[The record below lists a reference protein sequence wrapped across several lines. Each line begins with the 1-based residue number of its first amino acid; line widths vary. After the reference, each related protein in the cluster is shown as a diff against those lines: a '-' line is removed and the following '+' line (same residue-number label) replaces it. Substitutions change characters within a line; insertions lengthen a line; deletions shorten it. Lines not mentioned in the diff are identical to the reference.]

1 MHESKRVCGLQLYP
15 STFLEKI
22 MKYARIIIDISAEQV
37 DRAFTYIVPEEL
49 KGFLRAGM
57 RVNVPFGNAGKLR
70 KGVVIGLTDKV
81 DYDESKLKP
90 IASVIEGAPDT
101 EEELIELAAFMAD
114 EYGCT
119 MNQALMMVL
128 PVKAKVRKNSRR
140 RDAVESIRQYAG
152 KKNEAVSA
160 AYLPDTNNQSKAAGN
175 SREEADNTGYGHL
188 PDINNR
194 SEEDINS
201 EDGENNAQESFLN
214 TAQQKAADEIMSDR
228 SKPSLLYGITGSG
241 KTRVYIEL
249 IRRMQRDHKQ
259 SIVLIPEI
267 SLTFQIVNELA
278 DYFGDRVAVMHSK
291 LSAGERYDQFEKAVN
306 GDIDIMVGPR
316 SALFTP
322 FKQLGLIIID
332 EEHERTYQ
340 SETSPRYDTRDVA
353 RRRAEMSRAKLLLG
367 SATPSLESYTRALNG
382 EYALHKLK
390 ERAHPGA
397 MLPKIYVEDM
407 RKELQDGNRSIFSA
421 RLHELIDDRLYRH
434 EQVMLFINR
443 RGYAGFVSCR
453 GCGYVIKC
461 PHCDVSMTAHN
472 NWYRDPKT
480 GRHDAALLSCHYCG
494 YTAAMPKLCPE
505 CGSKYIAPFG
515 TGTQKL
521 EQACRNTFP
530 GARILRMDADTTA
543 SKHAYEKILSDF
555 RAQKADI
562 LIGTQMI
569 VKGHDFENV
578 TLVGIVAADMSL
590 NTSEYDASERS
601 YQLITQAAGRS
612 GRGDRP
618 GEVVIQSYD
627 PSHYAISCAA
637 GRDYESFYE
646 REMSYRR
653 LLNYPPQTYMLFVR
667 LRSADEDALDR
678 AADRAAAIASRYES
692 DGSQVIGP
700 CRESIYKIN
709 DNYRKIIYIKDSR
722 HAIIKRIREDI
733 MAHAEEAASP
743 GRRVYVS
750 FDIR

>member
-1 MHESKRVCGLQLYP
+1 M
-15 STFLEKI
+15 T
-22 MKYARIIIDISAEQV
+22 YAKIIIDISADEV

-49 KGFLRAGM
+49 EGVLKPGVK
-57 RVNVPFGNAGKLR
+57 VNVPFGNSGRLR
-70 KGVVIGLTDKV
+70 KGVVIELTDKV
-81 DYDESKLKP
+81 DYDENRLKA
-90 IASVIEGAPDT
+90 IASVVEGAPDT
-101 EEELIELAAFMAD
+101 EQELIELAAYMAS

-119 MNQALMMVL
+119 MNQALMTVL
-128 PVKAKVRKNSRR
+128 PVKARVRKNKRR
-140 RDAVESIRQYAG
+140 KDAVKSIREYGSNDIHEAG
-152 KKNEAVSA
+152 AKQALSLEGFNNIDTEAA
-160 AYLPDTNNQSKAAGN
+160 AYSFDVKSNGGAAGQA
-175 SREEADNTGYGHL
+175 RYDRTV
-188 PDINNR
+188 
-194 SEEDINS
+194 
-201 EDGENNAQESFLN
+201 NAAGFLN
-214 TAQQKAADEIMSDR
+214 PAQQRAADEIMSDK

-249 IRRMQRDHKQ
+249 IRRMQCEGRQ
-259 SIVLIPEI
+259 AIVLIPEI
-267 SLTFQIVNELA
+267 SLTFQIVNELSN
-278 DYFGDRVAVMHSK
+278 YFGDKVAVMHSK
-291 LSAGERYDQFEKAVN
+291 LSAGERYDQFERAVN
-306 GDIDIMVGPR
+306 GEIDIMVGPR

-322 FKQLGLIIID
+322 FKRLGLIIID

-353 RRRAEMSRAKLLLG
+353 RRRAEMSGAKLLLG
-367 SATPSLESYTRALNG
+367 SATPSLASYTKALNG
-382 EYALHKLK
+382 EYVLHKLK

-397 MLPKIYVEDM
+397 MLPRIMVEDM
-407 RKELQDGNRSIFSA
+407 RKELQEGNRSIFSA
-421 RLHELIDDRLYRH
+421 RLHELIEDRLSKN

-453 GCGYVIKC
+453 SCGYVVKC
-461 PHCDVSMTAHN
+461 PHCDVSLTAHN
-472 NWYRDPKT
+472 NWYVDPKT
-480 GRHDAALLSCHYCG
+480 GRRDAALLSCHYCG
-494 YTAAMPKLCPE
+494 YTQAMPKLCPE

-530 GARILRMDADTTA
+530 GARILRMDADTT
-543 SKHAYEKILSDF
+543 SVKHAYERILSDF
-555 RAQKADI
+555 KAHRADI

-590 NTSEYDASERS
+590 NTSEYDASERC

-612 GRGDRP
+612 GRGSRP

-653 LLNYPPQTYMLFVR
+653 LLNYPPETYMLFVR
-667 LRSADEDALDR
+667 LRSNDEAALDK
-678 AADRAAAIASRYES
+678 AAERAAAVVRTYEAA
-692 DGSQVIGP
+692 GSELIGP

-709 DNYRKIIYIKDSR
+709 DNYRKIIYIKDKR
-722 HAIIKRIREDI
+722 HDIIVKIREDI
-733 MAHAEEAASP
+733 MAHAQESVSVNS
-743 GRRVYVS
+743 RVYIS

>member
-1 MHESKRVCGLQLYP
+1 M
-15 STFLEKI
+15 I
-22 MKYARIIIDISAEQV
+22 YARIIIDISAEEV

-49 KGFLRAGM
+49 EKVLKPGV
-57 RVNVPFGNAGKLR
+57 RVNVPFGNSGRLR
-70 KGVVIGLTDKV
+70 KGVVIELTDKV
-81 DYDESKLKP
+81 DYDEARLKA
-90 IASVIEGAPDT
+90 IASVVEGAPDT
-101 EEELIELAAFMAD
+101 EQELIELAAYMAK

-119 MNQALMMVL
+119 MNQALMTVL
-128 PVKAKVRKNSRR
+128 PVKARVRKNKRR
-140 RDAVESIRQYAG
+140 KDAVLSIREYGAN
-152 KKNEAVSA
+152 KEDA
-160 AYLPDTNNQSKAAGN
+160 ADA
-175 SREEADNTGYGHL
+175 ENTKE
-188 PDINNR
+188 R
-194 SEEDINS
+194 
-201 EDGENNAQESFLN
+201 FLN
-214 TAQQKAADEIMSDR
+214 PAQQRAADEIMLDR
-228 SKPSLLYGITGSG
+228 TKPSLLYGITGSG

-249 IRRMQRDHKQ
+249 IRRMQHENRQ
-259 SIVLIPEI
+259 TIVLIPEI

-278 DYFGDRVAVMHSK
+278 NYFGDRVAVMHSK
-291 LSAGERYDQFEKAVN
+291 LSAGERYDQFERAVN
-306 GDIDIMVGPR
+306 GEIDIMVGPR

-322 FKQLGLIIID
+322 FKRLGLIIID

-353 RRRAEMSRAKLLLG
+353 RRLADMSGAKLLLG
-367 SATPSLESYTRALNG
+367 SATPSLASYTKALKG

-397 MLPKIYVEDM
+397 MLPRIMVEDM
-407 RKELQDGNRSIFSA
+407 RKELQEGNRSIFSA
-421 RLHELIDDRLYRH
+421 RLHELIEDRLSKN

-453 GCGYVIKC
+453 SCGYVVKC
-461 PHCDVSMTAHN
+461 PHCDVSLTAHN
-472 NWYRDPKT
+472 NWYVDPKT
-480 GRHDAALLSCHYCG
+480 GRRDAALLSCHYCG
-494 YTAAMPKLCPE
+494 YTMAMPKLCPE

-530 GARILRMDADTTA
+530 KARILRMDADTTA
-543 SKHAYEKILSDF
+543 VKHAYERILSDF
-555 RAQKADI
+555 RAHKADI

-590 NTSEYDASERS
+590 NTSEYDASERC

-612 GRGDRP
+612 GRGSRP
-618 GEVVIQSYD
+618 GAVVIQSYD

-653 LLNYPPQTYMLFVR
+653 LLNYPPETYMLFVR
-667 LRSADEDALDR
+667 LRSADEAALDH
-678 AADRAAAIASRYES
+678 AAERAAAVAKAYEEA
-692 DGSQVIGP
+692 GSELIGP

-709 DNYRKIIYIKDSR
+709 DNYRKIIYIKDKR
-722 HAIIKRIREDI
+722 HDIIVKIREDI
-733 MAHAEEAASP
+733 MAHAEENTQ
-743 GRRVYVS
+743 GRARVFIN